1 MKKVRCM
8 NTFWV
13 VNGEKYCAYVLDVE
27 KILCI
32 VGVEKILCIVD
43 VEWERGRCSQG
54 QVGDDHHLVRVDKT
68 YLRIFHFA
76 QIFGVIFLNIY

>member
-1 MKKVRCM
+1 MKKVRCI

-13 VNGEKYCAYVLDVE
+13 VNAEKYCAYVLD
-27 KILCI
+27 
-32 VGVEKILCIVD
+32 VEKILCIVD